1 MLPDRVPT
9 VPHGK
14 PASECYI
21 EFYPAT
27 PAMSRG
33 KKPLKAATAVVLDVP
48 NSRAGASR
56 KVFRRGLKSFQ
67 VRAEKSLR
75 VCRAVVTRVQSSRY
89 AYAKQSLRACEAV
102 VTSMRSSRY
111 ARPEQ
116 PHCAS
121 GHEFYA
127 YIWKIFS
134 APPIKFFSRWRFY
147 DKKPPPPRCI
157 LSS

>member
-1 MLPDRVPT
+1 MAAYLPYLT
-9 VPHGK
+9 ASPHLNVILNSIPSFPPCQG
-14 PASECYI
+14 ER
-21 EFYPAT
+21 
-27 PAMSRG
+27 SRYG
-33 KKPLKAATAVVLDVP
+33 LDGGR
-48 NSRAGASR
+48 SGRAEQPC
-56 KVFRRGLKSFQ
+56 RRGLKSFQ

-102 VTSMRSSRY
+102 VTRMRSSRY

-134 APPIKFFSRWRFY
+134 APPIKIFSRWRFY
-147 DKKPPPPRCI
+147 DKKPSPPRCI
-157 LSS
+157 FSS